1 MNRSTARIIASSIT
15 CILATTVLGVTAAPS
30 QAAGQDAGLFG
41 ASDPTYDG
49 AYRQSIA
56 MLSLTSA
63 DVPVPAAATQWLAG
77 QQCLD
82 GLFEAYRVSI
92 RTACQVPDPANFT
105 GPDSNSTAL
114 AAMALRASGRNANAD
129 RAITALMSAQNA
141 DGGWGFIIGSASD
154 ANSTGLVL
162 AALNG
167 AATTSA
173 IRSARSSARSYLA
186 SQQVD
191 CTKPGDFGLT
201 YPPSPKPNN
210 LSSAQALIGIA
221 SASVPFTAP
230 ASYGSTA
237 NTTCTSAMKAKVAA
251 YLNNLLIRTAGAVP
265 SDLDPAQVDWNS
277 TSSAV
282 LGLAAAR
289 LGKRGV
295 DIGVRALERNT
306 RPYIYKGGAAV
317 PAALGA
323 LILVADVTDRDPR
336 SFGTQR
342 TNLVQVL
349 LASMRK

>member
-1 MNRSTARIIASSIT
+1 MNRPTARIIASSIT
-15 CILATTVLGVTAAPS
+15 CILATALLGVASAPS

-41 ASDPTYDG
+41 SSDPTYDG

-92 RTACQVPDPANFT
+92 RTACQIPDPADYT

-114 AAMALRASGRNANAD
+114 AAMALRASGRTTNAD
-129 RAITALMSAQNA
+129 RAIKALIAAQNP
-141 DGGWGFIIGSASD
+141 DGGWGFIIGTPSD

-167 AATTSA
+167 AATSPA
-173 IRSARSSARSYLA
+173 VRAARSSARAYLA

-191 CTKPGDFGLT
+191 CTKPGDFGLR
-201 YPPSPKPNN
+201 YPPSPKASF

-221 SASVPFTAP
+221 SATVPFAAP
-230 ASYGSTA
+230 ASYGSSAKTK
-237 NTTCTSAMKAKVAA
+237 CTSAMKAKVAA
-251 YLNNLLIRTAGAVP
+251 YLSDVLIQNSGAVP
-265 SDLDPAQVDWNS
+265 SDLDPAQVDWNN

-289 LGKRGV
+289 LDRRAV
-295 DIGVRALERNT
+295 EVGVRALQSHVT
-306 RPYIYKGGAAV
+306 KYGYKDGAAV
-317 PAALGA
+317 PAAIGA
-323 LILVADVTDRDPR
+323 LILVADVTGRDPR
-336 SFGTQR
+336 SFGTER